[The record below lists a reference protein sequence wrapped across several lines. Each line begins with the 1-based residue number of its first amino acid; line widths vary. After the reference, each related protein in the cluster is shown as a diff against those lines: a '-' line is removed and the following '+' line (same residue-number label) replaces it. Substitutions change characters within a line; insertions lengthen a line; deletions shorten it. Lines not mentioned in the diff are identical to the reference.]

1 MATIID
7 SDNPQTPVRFEISA
21 KETDVSVYVRQAG
34 FFRGGFLAKFEN
46 VASLDALI
54 DALVDARANA
64 FPNKRARQ
72 SELQD
77 FRARLVVL
85 ESYVF
90 GEGKDESA
98 NGA

>member
-1 MATIID
+1 MAKIVD
-7 SDNPQTPVRFEISA
+7 SDGAQPVRFEVSENA
-21 KETDVSVYVRQAG
+21 TDVALYVRQAG
-34 FFRGGFLAKFEN
+34 FFKGGMLARFETLAK
-46 VASLDALI
+46 LDALI
-54 DALVDARANA
+54 DALIDARANV

-72 SELQD
+72 SELED

-90 GEGKDESA
+90 GEGKDNESA